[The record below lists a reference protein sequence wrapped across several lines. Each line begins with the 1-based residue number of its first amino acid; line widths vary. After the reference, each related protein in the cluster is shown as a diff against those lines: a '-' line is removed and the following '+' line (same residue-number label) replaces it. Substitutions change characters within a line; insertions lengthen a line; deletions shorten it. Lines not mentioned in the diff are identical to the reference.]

1 MEAAVKYGNTKDP
14 AKRAEKLAE
23 IKAAYE
29 KTLAD
34 EGATREAHKA
44 EFIDRAALSALTC
57 QIVAIGLK
65 SEKGC
70 KILAGDEVEIIKA
83 FWKLYGNA
91 VAGKRRMIGHNILGF
106 DLPVLVR
113 RSYILGIDV
122 PPGLL
127 VNGRFWSDT
136 FCDTMQVWS
145 CGNNQ
150 DRISL
155 DTLSRVLGGQG
166 KPDGEDACTG
176 ATFAKLWL
184 SGDPEQKKKAEGYL
198 IGDLDMTWHVA
209 ERLGVL

>member
-91 VAGKRRMIGHNILGF
+91 VAQKRRMIGHNILGF

-136 FCDTMQVWS
+136 FCDTMQVWG
-145 CGNNQ
+145 CGSR
-150 DRISL
+150 DFIGL
-155 DTLSRVLGGQG
+155 DVLSRVLGGPG
-166 KPDGEDACTG
+166 KPDGDGACTG
-176 ATFAKLWL
+176 ATFAALYL
-184 SGDPEQKKKAEGYL
+184 SGDLEKKKQAEQYL
-198 IGDLDMTWHVA
+198 LNDLAMPWHVA
-209 ERLGVL
+209 EKMGLL